1 MKKIWKS
8 LLLVVSGI
16 ILVACGGGGGD
27 PGNSSGGG
35 TVVNNGSLTVQT
47 YGVTNGKEVAI
58 NSFSSS
64 DLTIHAKAT
73 LKDRSGSVIRNEI
86 VTFSEDGAGLL
97 TFLPES
103 ATALTNDAG
112 VAEVDLRAADLT
124 KLGATKLVVKAV
136 VQDRSGADVTLQGTQ
151 NLSVGAPIVPDPQQA
166 ASAIAFK
173 ESIPA
178 DQSIV
183 IKGAGGNGR
192 SETAQLTF
200 AVQDGQGVPL
210 KGVIVDFVAVPAD
223 SVDLNVSSGVSDSAG
238 LVTATVN
245 SKSTPTSVIVRA
257 TVRNRN
263 ISTQS
268 DTLTV
273 TTGIATQRGFDLAA
287 SKFNMDTDLSGDSS
301 VITVR
306 IIDSS
311 GNPVADGV
319 PVVAQADYGS
329 IGSSSRGG
337 CTTAN
342 GSCTVNFVVQNPR
355 PDDGVPAK
363 VVFSTQ
369 TGQNTPISGSL
380 QLWLTSV
387 SWLNFYTTYNA
398 ASPFSGIIGL
408 SVTDPKACK
417 FGGFE
422 FFLGTPKG
430 FAAPAGTVISVR
442 SRNGN
447 STPSIV
453 AGSPTLDRAATRT
466 LVEFAAAGNAELPDG
481 EDVWVVQFV
490 AGPSQT
496 VKTINLRVS
505 VPNGSCEKKDG

>member
-1 MKKIWKS
+1 MKQFWKS
-8 LLLVVSGI
+8 LLLLASGVA
-16 ILVACGGGGGD
+16 LVACGGGGGD

-35 TVVNNGSLTVQT
+35 GTVVNNGSLTVQA
-47 YGVTNGKEVAI
+47 YGVADGKEVAI

-64 DLTIHAKAT
+64 DLTIHAKAI
-73 LKDRSGSVIRNEI
+73 LKDRSGNFIRNEI

-103 ATALTNDAG
+103 ATALTNEVG
-112 VAEVDLRAADLT
+112 VAEVDLKAADLA

-136 VQDRSGADVTLQGTQ
+136 VQDRSGTDVTLQGTQ
-151 NLSVGAPIVPDPQQA
+151 NLSIGAPIVADPQKA
-166 ASAIAFK
+166 VSAISFK
-173 ESIPA
+173 GSIPA

-183 IKGAGGNGR
+183 IRGAGGNGR

-200 AVQDGQGVPL
+200 AVQDGQGVAL
-210 KGVIVDFVAVPAD
+210 KGVVVDFAAVPAD
-223 SVDLNVSSGVSDSAG
+223 SVDLNASSGVSDSAG

-245 SKSTPTSVIVRA
+245 SKTTPTSVIVRA

-273 TTGIATQRGFDLAA
+273 TTGIATQHGFDLSA
-287 SKFNMDTDLSGDSS
+287 SKFNMDTNLSGDSS

-306 IIDSS
+306 IVDNN

-319 PVVAQADYGS
+319 PVVAQTDYGS

-337 CTTAN
+337 CTTVN
-342 GSCTVNFVVQNPR
+342 GGCTVDFLVQNPR
-355 PDDGVPAK
+355 PDDGVPAT
-363 VVFSTQ
+363 VLFSTQ
-369 TGQNTPISGSL
+369 TGQNTPISGRL
-380 QLWLTSV
+380 QLWITSV
-387 SWLNFYTTYNA
+387 SWLDFYTAFNA
-398 ASPFSGIIGL
+398 TSPFSGAIDL
-408 SVTDPKACK
+408 AVTDPKACK
-417 FGGFE
+417 FGGMV

-466 LVEFAAAGNAELPDG
+466 AVELTASGNAELPDG
-481 EDVWVVQFV
+481 QDTWVVQFT
-490 AGPSQT
+490 AGPSKT
-496 VKTINLRVS
+496 VKTIELTVN
-505 VPNGSCEKKDG
+505 VPNGSCEKK